1 MFKLIR
7 NRFLLLNMVMVSTVV
22 IAAFIII
29 YAIIFSR
36 VQSDNSN
43 KLTLNATTRMA
54 VPANVIEGNEG
65 LQSESGVTTITG
77 FYAAGF
83 DRRLSPNAGLSFSL
97 LTDAQGNVVRVN
109 SMVDL
114 PDAAYNQAAEVA
126 VNEKNAP
133 LLLEGRR
140 WQYII
145 SPVMVVFSDP
155 YGTSVSI
162 TGEYSDIR
170 FLDVTD
176 SYQMLRT
183 LAITLTGL
191 TLVILTVFFFISRF
205 FANRAIRPMEE
216 AWDKQNRFMADASH
230 ELKTPLSVINANC
243 GVLYANK
250 DETVESQLKWV
261 DRIMS
266 SSDRMTGLVSN
277 LLSLAQMED
286 AEHETIATAFDF
298 SLLVED
304 AVAEMEAAALD
315 KGLRITK
322 NIEQDITLKNDKE
335 NVRQILSILLDNAV
349 KYTDNDGD
357 IMISLKNTK
366 HHVLC
371 SIRNSGKGIP
381 AEDLPRLFDRFYR
394 GDPAR
399 SSENSGYGL
408 GLAIAKTIA
417 ERLGAKLSANSETGE
432 YTEFVFSCIINM
444 TSEREKNRSP
454 A

>member
-22 IAAFIII
+22 ITAFIII
-29 YAIIFSR
+29 YAIVFSR

-54 VPANVIEGNEG
+54 IPISVVESDEA
-65 LQSESGVTTITG
+65 LQSESGETSKTG

-83 DRRLSPNAGLSFSL
+83 DRLLSPNAGLSFSL

-114 PDAAYNQAAEVA
+114 PDAVYNQAAKVA
-126 VNEKNAP
+126 VKEKNAP

-155 YGTSVSI
+155 YGTSISI

-183 LAITLTGL
+183 LALTLTGL

-216 AWDKQNRFMADASH
+216 AWEKQNRFVADASH

-250 DETVESQLKWV
+250 DEFVESQLKWV

-266 SSDRMTGLVSN
+266 SSDRMAGLVSN

-286 AEHETIATAFDF
+286 AEHETITTAFDF

-304 AVAEMEAAALD
+304 AAAEMEAAALD

-322 NIEQDITLKNDKE
+322 NIEPDITLKNDRE

-349 KYTDNDGD
+349 KYTDNGGD

-366 HHVLC
+366 HQVLC
-371 SIRNSGKGIP
+371 KIRNSGEGIP

-432 YTEFVFSCIINM
+432 YTEFVFSIA
-444 TSEREKNRSP
+444 TRS
-454 A
+454 